1 MTDFSKAV
9 RRLYPS
15 FSPSPGLEDVELQ
28 RSLLASYDTER
39 QHTNRLTSFL
49 ITGRLSTMLMSS
61 LNQDVIRPINQGSTQ
76 NVTYT
81 PMTNESGYCFANS
94 LFQVLAE
101 FKPFEDKNL
110 TTLSETFPY
119 MEHVKNLLDYLREEH
134 DSTQPINRQTLEVVL
149 SLFCDF
155 EKQFISLEDSE
166 AFEKICPNPDDPTQI
181 KQSDSGELLM
191 ALLRSIDRTEKSD
204 VSICCALI
212 SVIDTTCLT
221 DTSFTSQIREPAG
234 NIYMDLTSDMR
245 QLSVENFLEPKEELI
260 SFHEHYLGQHYL
272 GDCPYFA
279 KNDKTWETTFIRDD
293 GKLGSRIPDHNN
305 HKKTTQYMATNRTTG
320 MYILPKRSFTT
331 LTGEHGKH
339 TTNIEFPLELQLPV
353 DSQRDNIATF
363 HLCGFIVHCGG
374 MALNG
379 HYVAYVKKEKG
390 WFLFDDDKLP
400 QSFGNDINAVI
411 VDDTIQRNVA
421 LIFYNR
427 VTLQ

>member
-1 MTDFSKAV
+1 MAYLSKAV
-9 RRLYPS
+9 RQLYLS
-15 FSPSPGLEDVELQ
+15 SSPSSGPEDVELQ
-28 RSLLASYDTER
+28 HSLFASYNTER

-81 PMTNESGYCFANS
+81 PMKNDSGYCFANS

-101 FKPFEDKNL
+101 FKPFEDENL
-110 TTLSETFPY
+110 IPLFQKFPY
-119 MEHVKNLLDYLREEH
+119 MVEVKNLLGYLREEH
-134 DSTQPINRQTLEVVL
+134 DSTQPINSQTLMVPL
-149 SLFCDF
+149 SLFYEF
-155 EKQFISLEDSE
+155 EKTVISSKDME
-166 AFEKICPNPDDPTQI
+166 AFEKICPNPKDPTQI

-191 ALLRSIDRTEKSD
+191 ALLGSIDRTEQSK
-204 VSICCALI
+204 VSICCELI

-221 DTSFTSQIREPAG
+221 DKSFTSQTREPVG
-234 NIYMDLTSDMR
+234 NIYMDLTSDMH
-245 QLSVENFLEPKEELI
+245 QLSVEDFLKPKEEPI
-260 SFHEHYLGQHYL
+260 SFHKHSINNYDLNV
-272 GDCPYFA
+272 CPYFA
-279 KNDKTWETTFIRDD
+279 KNNKTWAIYFTRDD
-293 GKLGSRIPDHNN
+293 GTLGSRIDDHNN

-331 LTGEHGKH
+331 LTGQHGKH
-339 TTNIEFPLELQLPV
+339 TTNIEFPLELQLPLY
-353 DSQRDNIATF
+353 SQRDKIATF
-363 HLCGFIVHCGG
+363 HLCGFIVHLGG
-374 MALNG
+374 MERNG

-400 QSFGNDINAVI
+400 QGFGNDVNAVI

-421 LIFYNR
+421 LIFYNS

>member
-1 MTDFSKAV
+1 MTDLSKAV

-28 RSLLASYDTER
+28 RSLLASYNTER

-101 FKPFEDKNL
+101 FKPFENKNL
-110 TTLSETFPY
+110 TPLFEMFPY
-119 MEHVKNLLDYLREEH
+119 MIEVKNLLDYLREEH
-134 DSTQPINRQTLEVVL
+134 DSTQPINRQTLMIVL

-155 EKQFISLEDSE
+155 EKKFITLEDSE
-166 AFEKICPNPDDPTQI
+166 AFEKFCPNPDDPVII

-191 ALLRSIDRTEKSD
+191 ALLRSIDRRGQSE
-204 VSICCALI
+204 VSTCCALI
-212 SVIDTTCLT
+212 SVIDNTCLT
-221 DTSFTSQIREPAG
+221 DTSFTRQKKEPAG
-234 NIYMDLTSDMR
+234 NIYMDLTSDMH
-245 QLSVENFLEPKEELI
+245 QLSVEDFLKPRKELMAWN
-260 SFHEHYLGQHYL
+260 EHYPGVS
-272 GDCPYFA
+272 CPYFA
-279 KNDKTWETTFIRDD
+279 KNDKTWAINFRRDD
-293 GKLGSRIPDHNN
+293 GEWVKQIPDHNN

-320 MYILPKRSFTT
+320 MYILPKRSFRTS
-331 LTGEHGKH
+331 TGEHGKH
-339 TTNIEFPLELQLPV
+339 TTNIEFPLELQLPL

-411 VDDTIQRNVA
+411 VNDTIQRNVA